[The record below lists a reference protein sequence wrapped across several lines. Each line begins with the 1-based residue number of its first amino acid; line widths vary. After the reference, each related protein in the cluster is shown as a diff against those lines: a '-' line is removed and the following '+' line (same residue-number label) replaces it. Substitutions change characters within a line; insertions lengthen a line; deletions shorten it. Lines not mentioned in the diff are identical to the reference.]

1 MDGIGS
7 LYGAARQGIRRGS
20 NRVHIAAV
28 CTFQSKPGMVDP
40 VLYKIGAAGVF
51 HFPAQLLDDVPL
63 VNDFA
68 GGLDGG

>member
-1 MDGIGS
+1 
-7 LYGAARQGIRRGS
+7 
-20 NRVHIAAV
+20 
-28 CTFQSKPGMVDP
+28 
-40 VLYKIGAAGVF
+40 LYKIGAAGVF